1 MQKKYLNMN
10 KIIISGPFFKM
21 FSAIFQPFN
30 NIRIMLSL
38 NIIMNE
44 KEIVQY
50 YLQLMYSVGD
60 ADNP

>member
-1 MQKKYLNMN
+1 MN

-21 FSAIFQPFN
+21 FSAIFQSFN

-38 NIIMNE
+38 NIMMNE

-50 YLQLMYSVGD
+50 YLQLIYSVGD